1 MCSKLNMVSKI
12 QYSSLLKIT
21 IYENLVRVKG
31 PLGINSFKIPQNI
44 LVNINNEINVIE
56 FRSNTKKNISF
67 QTIVTFF
74 KNICRSLVFGDL
86 ISLELNGLGLKFV
99 SIEKKK
105 NSSGNLNMGLGFSNI
120 INHSINYNRSNF
132 FLKNSRDVLIYSTDF
147 AYLQNEA
154 FTIFKLKVP
163 DKYKQKGFTIKKF
176 I

>member
-1 MCSKLNMVSKI
+1 
-12 QYSSLLKIT
+12 LK
-21 IYENLVRVKG
+21 
-31 PLGINSFKIPQNI
+31 
-44 LVNINNEINVIE
+44 
-56 FRSNTKKNISF
+56 
-67 QTIVTFF
+67 
-74 KNICRSLVFGDL
+74 
-86 ISLELNGLGLKFV
+86 
-99 SIEKKK
+99 KKK